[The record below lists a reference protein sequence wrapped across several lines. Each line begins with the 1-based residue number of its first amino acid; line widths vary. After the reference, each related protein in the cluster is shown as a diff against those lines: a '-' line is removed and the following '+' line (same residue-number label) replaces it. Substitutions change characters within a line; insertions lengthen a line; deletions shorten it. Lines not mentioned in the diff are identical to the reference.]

1 MKTKIPNIT
10 LDLTVNTVLSKND
23 NGFIIRYHLHDHS
36 LDGTSYVDN
45 LAIYIENNDKVI
57 EIDNVSTERFEN
69 ELLLFGCNKDE
80 IEKFINI
87 KETGIV
93 NAKNNLYK
101 LHVSMSRQTAEDV
114 LEDVLEDILAG
125 RDRTLT
131 ETQRKLLRDVNAF
144 KKKITHDEYINL
156 SADEKGLYRQCDNT
170 FADEYDTVLFLQEF
184 IEKHTTSVITMNL
197 TAELRVE
204 NQGDYTTVSFN
215 NTSLGNKNQVSIKK
229 VYKDVDIP
237 RVTLNSVPLV
247 EIHTALKCIFKKF
260 EEHKF
265 TSNLKPGILDRIRDN
280 IIVTY
285 HFKQTKELESEILRL
300 KNIAKRR
307 IINDQPMGLSSDEL
321 EFIRKPFIV
330 KSNNKTIPAGYTLMF
345 NTTRT
350 LKPEYESE
358 LKEVTTKMVNTTD
371 VLYLIDYLLNI

>member
-10 LDLTVNTVLSKND
+10 LDLTTNTVLSKND

-45 LAIYIENNDKVI
+45 LAIYIENNDKII

-69 ELLLFGCNKDE
+69 ELLLFGCNRDE

-101 LHVSMSRQTAEDV
+101 LHVGMSRQTA
-114 LEDVLEDILAG
+114 EDVLEDILAG

-131 ETQRKLLRDVNAF
+131 NTQKKLLKDINSF
-144 KKKITHDEYINL
+144 KRKITHDEYINL
-156 SADEKGLYRQCDNT
+156 SADEKELYRQCDNT
-170 FADEYDTVLFLQEF
+170 FADEYDTVSFLQEF
-184 IEKHTTSVITMNL
+184 IEKHTTSVITINL

-204 NQGDYTTVSFN
+204 NPGEYVAVSFT
-215 NTSLGNKNQVSIKK
+215 NTSLGNKNKVSIKK
-229 VYKDVDIP
+229 VYEDVDIP

-247 EIHTALKCIFKKF
+247 EIHAALKCIFKKF

-265 TSNLKPGILDRIRDN
+265 TSDLKPGILDRIRDN
-280 IIVTY
+280 IITTY

-321 EFIRKPFIV
+321 EFIRKPFII
-330 KSNNKTIPAGYTLMF
+330 KSTNKIIPAGYTLMF
-345 NTTRT
+345 NTTHT

-358 LKEVTTKMVNTTD
+358 LKEVTTQMVNTTD
-371 VLYLIDYLLNI
+371 VLYLINYLLNI

>member
-10 LDLTVNTVLSKND
+10 LDLTTNTVLSKND

-101 LHVSMSRQTAEDV
+101 LHTGMSRQTA
-114 LEDVLEDILAG
+114 EDVLEDILAG

-131 ETQRKLLRDVNAF
+131 ETQKKLLKDINSF
-144 KKKITHDEYINL
+144 KRKITHDEYINL
-156 SADEKGLYRQCDNT
+156 SADEKKLYCQCDNT

-184 IEKHTTSVITMNL
+184 IEKHKTSVITMNL
-197 TAELRVE
+197 TAELRIE
-204 NQGDYTTVSFN
+204 NPGDYTTISFT

-229 VYKDVDIP
+229 TYEDGDIP
-237 RVTLNSVPLV
+237 RITLNSAPLV
-247 EIHTALKCIFKKF
+247 EIHPTLKCIFKKF

-265 TSNLKPGILDRIRDN
+265 TSDLKPGILDSIYDN
-280 IIVTY
+280 IITTY

-330 KSNNKTIPAGYTLMF
+330 KSTNKIIPAGYTLMF

-358 LKEVTTKMVNTTD
+358 LREVTSKMVNTTD